1 MSIASGGLNPNS
13 QESLIMKALPKEN
26 KDNNN
31 NNNNKIKSLKEKY
44 KIIEGSHPLEFYA
57 LGKIDKNMYNNPSTL
72 YGLTSCRF
80 RTNNSSHDLFNRN
93 ILSVNNSNFDN
104 LKKVKDTKTIFDI
117 NKEGEILYNIGN
129 ANEVN
134 NYLNPV
140 TIYKIREEENKEAS
154 KRNNI
159 NSLQWLNLV
168 KNKLFSFDLNSK
180 VKKGRNISRNA
191 FYELKSKTII
201 SPRKIID
208 DGNERNSNGYSKSS
222 EFKNKNNLSEG
233 LDYNYNTNYSI
244 DNFFGYKRFKKDND
258 KLNKLVEYNS
268 RPYQDYDY
276 WKKLKIQKSN
286 STDEL
291 MNRDSK
297 KFDEKILKSNILFFD
312 KNHKN
317 IVRNR
322 NWWIIDK

>member
-1 MSIASGGLNPNS
+1 MSNSPHKDKLNEPFESSLLQRSPLIS
-13 QESLIMKALPKEN
+13 QENLR
-26 KDNNN
+26 NNISPYHERSRLN
-31 NNNNKIKSLKEKY
+31 SSYLKS
-44 KIIEGSHPLEFYA
+44 
-57 LGKIDKNMYNNPSTL
+57 
-72 YGLTSCRF
+72 
-80 RTNNSSHDLFNRN
+80 NNSSINILNRN
-93 ILSVNNSNFDN
+93 ILSINNSNFDN
-104 LKKVKDTKTIFDI
+104 LKKVKDTKTIFDN
-117 NKEGEILYNIGN
+117 NKEG
-129 ANEVN
+129 N
-134 NYLNPV
+134 NYLNPIS
-140 TIYKIREEENKEAS
+140 IYKIREEENKEAS

-180 VKKGRNISRNA
+180 VKKGKNISRNT
-191 FYELKSKTII
+191 FYELKNKTII

-208 DGNERNSNGYSKSS
+208 DSSKRNSNSYNNSS

-244 DNFFGYKRFKKDND
+244 DNFFSCKRFKKDND
-258 KLNKLVEYNS
+258 KLNKLVEYTS

-291 MNRDSK
+291 FNKDTK
-297 KFDEKILKSNILFFD
+297 KFDEKKLKSNMLFFD

-317 IVRNR
+317 IVRDR

>member
-1 MSIASGGLNPNS
+1 MSIASPGGINS
-13 QESLIMKALPKEN
+13 NSPESLIMKDLPKEN

-44 KIIEGSHPLEFYA
+44 KIIEGSHPLEYYA

-72 YGLTSCRF
+72 YGLSSSRF

-104 LKKVKDTKTIFDI
+104 IKKVKDTKTIFDI
-117 NKEGEILYNIGN
+117 NKEG
-129 ANEVN
+129 N

-140 TIYKIREEENKEAS
+140 SIYKIREEENKEAS

-168 KNKLFSFDLNSK
+168 KNKLFSFDQNSR
-180 VKKGRNISRNA
+180 VKKGKNISRNT
-191 FYELKSKTII
+191 FYELKNKTII

-208 DGNERNSNGYSKSS
+208 DSSKRNSNSYNNSS

-244 DNFFGYKRFKKDND
+244 DNFFSYKRFKKDND
-258 KLNKLVEYNS
+258 KLNKLLECTS

-276 WKKLKIQKSN
+276 WKKLKIQKSY

-291 MNRDSK
+291 INKYSK
-297 KFDEKILKSNILFFD
+297 KFDEIFSKLYFNYNCS
-312 KNHKN
+312 
-317 IVRNR
+317 
-322 NWWIIDK
+322 

>member
-1 MSIASGGLNPNS
+1 MSIASPGGLNSNS
-13 QESLIMKALPKEN
+13 QESLLMKDLPIEN

-31 NNNNKIKSLKEKY
+31 NNNNLIKSMKEKY
-44 KIIEGSHPLEFYA
+44 KISERSHPLEFYA
-57 LGKIDKNMYNNPSTL
+57 LGKIDKNIYNNPSTL
-72 YGLTSCRF
+72 YGFSSSRF

-104 LKKVKDTKTIFDI
+104 LKKVKDTKTLFEI
-117 NKEGEILYNIGN
+117 NKEG
-129 ANEVN
+129 N
-134 NYLNPV
+134 NYLNPAL
-140 TIYKIREEENKEAS
+140 IYKIREEENKEAI

-180 VKKGRNISRNA
+180 VKKGKNITRNK
-191 FYELKSKTII
+191 FYEIKNKTII
-201 SPRKIID
+201 SPRKIIND
-208 DGNERNSNGYSKSS
+208 SSKRNSNSYNNSS

-244 DNFFGYKRFKKDND
+244 DNFFSYKRFKKDND
-258 KLNKLVEYNS
+258 NLCKLVEYTS

-276 WKKLKIQKSN
+276 WKKLKIQKSY

-291 MNRDSK
+291 INKDSK
-297 KFDEKILKSNILFFD
+297 KFDEKILKSNMLFFD

-317 IVRNR
+317 IVRDR

>member
-1 MSIASGGLNPNS
+1 MSIASGGLNSNS
-13 QESLIMKALPKEN
+13 QESLIMKDLPKEF

-31 NNNNKIKSLKEKY
+31 NSNNKIKSLKEKY
-44 KIIEGSHPLEFYA
+44 KIISHPLEYYA
-57 LGKIDKNMYNNPSTL
+57 LGKIDKNMYNIPSTL
-72 YGLTSCRF
+72 YGLSSSRF

-117 NKEGEILYNIGN
+117 NKEG
-129 ANEVN
+129 N

-140 TIYKIREEENKEAS
+140 SIYKIREEENKEAI

-180 VKKGRNISRNA
+180 VKKGKNITLNQ
-191 FYELKSKTII
+191 FYELKNKTII

-208 DGNERNSNGYSKSS
+208 DSSKRNSNSYNNSS
-222 EFKNKNNLSEG
+222 EFRNKNNLSEG

-244 DNFFGYKRFKKDND
+244 DNFFNYKRFKKDND
-258 KLNKLVEYNS
+258 KLNKLVEYTS

-276 WKKLKIQKSN
+276 WKKLRIQKSY

-291 MNRDSK
+291 INKDSK
-297 KFDEKILKSNILFFD
+297 KFDEKKLKSNTLFFD
-312 KNHKN
+312 KNHKG
-317 IVRNR
+317 IVRHR

>member
-13 QESLIMKALPKEN
+13 QESLIMKDLPKEN

-117 NKEGEILYNIGN
+117 NKE
-129 ANEVN
+129 VN

-208 DGNERNSNGYSKSS
+208 DGNERNSNGYNKSS

-291 MNRDSK
+291 INRDSK

>member
-1 MSIASGGLNPNS
+1 MSITSPDGLNSNS
-13 QESLIMKALPKEN
+13 QESLIMKDLHKEN
-26 KDNNN
+26 KDNNDNSN
-31 NNNNKIKSLKEKY
+31 NIIKSMKEKY
-44 KIIEGSHPLEFYA
+44 KIIERSHPLEYYA

-72 YGLTSCRF
+72 YGFSSSRF
-80 RTNNSSHDLFNRN
+80 KSNHSSHDLFNRN

-104 LKKVKDTKTIFDI
+104 LRKVKDAKTIFEI
-117 NKEGEILYNIGN
+117 NKEG
-129 ANEVN
+129 N

-140 TIYKIREEENKEAS
+140 SIYKIREEENKEAI

-159 NSLQWLNLV
+159 NSLQWLNIV

-180 VKKGRNISRNA
+180 VKKGKNITRNK
-191 FYELKSKTII
+191 FYELKNKTII

-208 DGNERNSNGYSKSS
+208 DSSKRNSNSYNNSS

-244 DNFFGYKRFKKDND
+244 DNFFNYKRFKKDND
-258 KLNKLVEYNS
+258 KLNKLAEYTS

-276 WKKLKIQKSN
+276 WKKLRIQKSY
-286 STDEL
+286 STDEII
-291 MNRDSK
+291 NKDSK
-297 KFDEKILKSNILFFD
+297 KFDEKILKSNMLFFD

-317 IVRNR
+317 IVRHR